1 MKTKYLIII
10 TIVILVTIALY
21 FLPSPFSITQQ
32 LVLSTFE
39 SSTLEEFERLDEVKM
54 LRERYDVTRTGEN
67 FNALQSSFAEFYF
80 VEPNG
85 MVVPPLMNLVVIK
98 DLLTGQI
105 HMTGMCIHT
114 PPEGYRIEQRQV
126 IPYLQEYDCFEDKW
140 ITQKMLDEKLP
151 PFSTVRQTDDGIF
164 EKGTIVDVV
173 IPFGSSDSKSRMNVE
188 PSIVTTVIGKNNTIR
203 WINQDDSPSTLYNE
217 EPRWTTGI
225 IQSGRNAVI
234 TFNDPGIYE
243 YHGYHHS
250 WKSGKVVV
258 LEKIGNED

>member
-1 MKTKYLIII
+1 MKTRYLIPIM
-10 TIVILVTIALY
+10 IVILAIITLY

-32 LVLSTFE
+32 LILSTFK
-39 SSTLEEFERLDEVKM
+39 SSTLEEFENMDEVKL

-67 FNALQSSFAEFYF
+67 FNTFQSSFAEFYF

-105 HMTGMCIHT
+105 HMIGMCVHT

-126 IPYLQEYDCFEDKW
+126 LPYLQEYDCFEDKW
-140 ITQKMLDEKLP
+140 ITQKILDEKHP
-151 PFSTVRQTDDGIF
+151 PFSIVHQTDDGIF
-164 EKGTIVDVV
+164 EKGKVVDIV
-173 IPFGSSDSKSRMNVE
+173 IPFGSSDSKSRINVE
-188 PSIVTTVIGKNNTIR
+188 PSVVTTVIGKNNTVR
-203 WINQDDSPSTLYNE
+203 WINHDDSPSTLYSE

-243 YHGYHHS
+243 YHGHHHA
-250 WKSGKVVV
+250 WKSGKIVV
-258 LEKIGNED
+258 LEKIENEG